1 MKYISSFYKM
11 FDIHGLVVYCSTVN
25 LIPTEEKIFYVPFL
39 DAGRALEEVRASLF
53 SKLREF
59 GGGKRQQTTLWG
71 PTVALTFNFF
81 VSVSIILMNKLV
93 SLLNLNLTESRY
105 YTF

>member
-1 MKYISSFYKM
+1 MRKLLKRKDS
-11 FDIHGLVVYCSTVN
+11 DAG
-25 LIPTEEKIFYVPFL
+25 EK
-39 DAGRALEEVRASLF
+39 GRALEEVRASLF
-53 SKLREF
+53 SKLRAF

-93 SLLNLNLTESRY
+93 GLLNLTLTGCRY
-105 YTF
+105 FIF